1 MRNMVTI
8 SAHADIQKGSKTQSE
23 KRTELKNPRSWL
35 YSAVSSSSTTQY
47 RLVHQLQVIIMIG
60 KQTLSLGLALLAS
73 LFLVD
78 GAKLRRVQSGKKYEL
93 HENVN
98 IVVNKVG

>member
-1 MRNMVTI
+1 
-8 SAHADIQKGSKTQSE
+8 
-23 KRTELKNPRSWL
+23 
-35 YSAVSSSSTTQY
+35 
-47 RLVHQLQVIIMIG
+47 MIG

-78 GAKLRRVQSGKKYEL
+78 GAKLRRVKSGKKYEL